1 MDLANI
7 VGEVASIYQHQRS
20 INFNPKLSKIKVRR
34 GHDGEHL
41 GDQDS
46 LLGGQ
51 GDHQVD
57 YQDDHQD
64 GDHHGAYCLA
74 AVITRILARFDHS
87 PLVERVVLGITLK
100 GALLNYEP
108 HLEVNYLLWR
118 F

>member
-1 MDLANI
+1 MA
-7 VGEVASIYQHQRS
+7 EVASIYQHQRS

-41 GDQDS
+41 GDQDG

-57 YQDDHQD
+57 HQD
-64 GDHHGAYCLA
+64 GDHQGAYCLA

-87 PLVERVVLGITLK
+87 PLVESVVLGITLK
-100 GALLNYEP
+100 RALLNYEP

>member
-1 MDLANI
+1 M
-7 VGEVASIYQHQRS
+7 GEVASIYWHQRS

-41 GDQDS
+41 GDQDG

-57 YQDDHQD
+57 HQD
-64 GDHHGAYCLA
+64 GDHQGDHHHGAYCLA

>member
-1 MDLANI
+1 M
-7 VGEVASIYQHQRS
+7 GEVASIYQHQRS

-41 GDQDS
+41 GDQDG

-51 GDHQVD
+51 GDRQVD
-57 YQDDHQD
+57 HQDDDHQ
-64 GDHHGAYCLA
+64 GDHHHGACCLA
-74 AVITRILARFDHS
+74 VVITRILARFDHS
-87 PLVERVVLGITLK
+87 PLVESVVLGITLK
-100 GALLNYEP
+100 GALLNYEA

>member
-1 MDLANI
+1 M
-7 VGEVASIYQHQRS
+7 GEVASIYQHQRS
-20 INFNPKLSKIKVRR
+20 INFNPKLSEIKVRR

-41 GDQDS
+41 GDQDG

-51 GDHQVD
+51 GDHQ
-57 YQDDHQD
+57 DDH
-64 GDHHGAYCLA
+64 HHGAYCLA

-87 PLVERVVLGITLK
+87 PLVESVVLGITLK
-100 GALLNYEP
+100 RALLNYET